1 MTELGHQ
8 RENIQK
14 SNLKHKTIFEVIS
27 NTQIRRL
34 QVNIN

>member
-8 RENIQK
+8 KENIQK
-14 SNLKHKTIFEVIS
+14 SNIKQKTIFEVIS
-27 NTQIRRL
+27 NTQIRPQ